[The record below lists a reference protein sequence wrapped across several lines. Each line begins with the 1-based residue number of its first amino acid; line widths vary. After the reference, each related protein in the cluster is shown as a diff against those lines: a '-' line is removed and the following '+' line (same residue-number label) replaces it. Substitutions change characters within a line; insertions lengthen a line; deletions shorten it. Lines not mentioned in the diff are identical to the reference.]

1 MKLKD
6 TLLMP
11 KTKFDMR
18 AKLATREPM
27 FQKQWEEADV
37 YRNVLKQ
44 NEGKELFILHD
55 GPPYANGDLHTG
67 HAMNKILKDFIIRQK
82 NMAGFYAPMIQ
93 GWDTHGLPI
102 ESALLKKGK
111 VKRDKL
117 TVNEFRD
124 ACRDY
129 ALGQVANQKE
139 QFFTLGLM
147 AHKDDNYVTLDKTY
161 ESDQIRTFSKMV
173 AAGLIFKG
181 LKPVYWSP
189 TSQSALAEAEIEYHD
204 KVSPAIYVGMDL
216 IEDDRFANTQIV
228 IWTTTPWTIPANLG
242 VSVSA
247 DFSYSQISAGSKR
260 YIVATDLVDSFV
272 ENLELENVE
281 TIATFKGTELENV
294 KIQHP
299 LFPERQTIVMLADH
313 VTADSGTGCVHTA
326 PGHGEDDFVVGKKYG
341 LDVLSV
347 VNAYGKMNE
356 HAQKYKGMFYE
367 DANKAIGEDL
377 EANGNLLKLSFIK
390 HSYPHDWRTKKP
402 VMFRATA
409 QWFAHIDPVKTEM
422 LVEINNVNWI
432 NEWGRV
438 RLYNMIEGRNEWCI
452 SRQRKWGVPIPIFY
466 TENEEPILDQSLID
480 HVADLFEVHGS
491 NVWFEKEAKDL
502 LPEGYTHPDSPNGI
516 FTKEEDI
523 MDVWFDSGSSHTAV
537 TERRLGQYQAD
548 LYLEG
553 SDQYRGWFNS
563 SLITGFIA
571 KGTAP
576 YKSVLSHGF
585 VLDGKG
591 NKMSKSLGNT
601 IVPIEITS
609 TKGADILRLWVAS
622 SDYQNDIRI
631 SEEILTQVSE
641 IYRRF
646 RNTTR
651 FMIGNLN
658 DFDACENMVAYND
671 LAEVDQYMLIRLDEV
686 IMNVNEAFEKYE
698 FKRAVDVINNYITVE
713 LSSFYMDFIKDVIYI
728 EVANDKRRRQIQ
740 TVIYRHLDAL
750 LKLMAPILPHTTY
763 EAYSYI
769 NEDMIFYQ
777 DYPKAEGL
785 ENAELKVKF
794 DKFMF
799 IRQEVNKALEE
810 KRNEKVIG
818 KSLEAKLTIAATG
831 EYKEILE
838 SITDLDLLFI
848 ASKVELVDSLDE
860 GYNSEIGTIEVAK
873 YDHEECPR
881 CRKYF
886 INDEMTS
893 VTLAEDEEAISVC
906 KRCDEVIKTYK

>member
-18 AKLATREPM
+18 AKLATREPL
-27 FQKQWEEADV
+27 FQKEWEEKEV
-37 YRNVLKQ
+37 YRNVLKK
-44 NEGKELFILHD
+44 NEGKEMFILHD
-55 GPPYANGDLHTG
+55 GPPYANGDVHTG

-82 NMAGFYAPMIQ
+82 NMSGYYAPMIQ

-111 VKRDKL
+111 VKRHKL
-117 TVNEFRD
+117 TTNEFRD
-124 ACRDY
+124 ACKEY
-129 ALGQVANQKE
+129 ALKQVANQRE

-147 AHKDDNYVTLDKTY
+147 AHKEDFYVTLDKEY
-161 ESDQIRTFSKMV
+161 EAAQIKLFGDMV
-173 AAGLIFKG
+173 KAGLIYKG

-216 IEDDRFANTQIV
+216 IGDDRFSDTQIV

-247 DFSYSQISAGSKR
+247 DFMYAHINADGKK
-260 YIVATDLVDSFV
+260 YIVASDLVESFKN
-272 ENLELENVE
+272 ELELKNTEI
-281 TIATFKGTELENV
+281 IAEYKGSELEFV
-294 KIQHP
+294 KVQHP
-299 LFPERQTIVMLADH
+299 LFNERKTIVMLADH

-326 PGHGEDDFVVGKKYG
+326 PGHGEDDFIVGKKYD

-347 VNAYGKMNE
+347 VDAYGKMNE
-356 HAQKYKGMFYE
+356 NAQKYEGMFYE
-367 DANKAIGEDL
+367 DANKEIGQDL
-377 EANGNLLKLSFIK
+377 EANGNLLKLTFIK

-409 QWFAHIDPVKTEM
+409 QWFAHIDPVKAEM
-422 LVEINNVNWI
+422 LEEINDVNWI

-466 TENEEPILDQSLID
+466 SENEEPILDEKLID
-480 HVADLFEVHGS
+480 HVSELFNEFGS
-491 NVWFEKEAKDL
+491 NIWYEKEAKDL

-537 TERRLGQYQAD
+537 TKARLGKYQAD

-563 SLITGFIA
+563 SLITGFISN
-571 KGTAP
+571 KKAP
-576 YKSVLSHGF
+576 YKAVLSHGMA
-585 VLDGKG
+585 LDGKG
-591 NKMSKSLGNT
+591 NKMSKSIGNT
-601 IVPIEITS
+601 IVPKEITS
-609 TKGADILRLWVAS
+609 TKGADILRLWVATG
-622 SDYQNDIRI
+622 DYQNDVRI

-658 DFDACENMVAYND
+658 DFDINENI
-671 LAEVDQYMLIRLDEV
+671 VDYANLEEIDKYMLIKLDKV
-686 IMNVNEAFEKYE
+686 IKSVTESYENYE
-698 FKRAVDVINNYITVE
+698 FKRVVDIINNYITIE
-713 LSSFYMDFIKDVIYI
+713 LSSFYMDFIKDIVYI
-728 EVANDKRRRQIQ
+728 EEKNNTRRRQIQ
-740 TVIYRHLDAL
+740 NVIYAHLDVI
-750 LKLMAPILPHTTY
+750 LKLIAPILPHTTY
-763 EAYSYI
+763 EAFSYI
-769 NEDMIFYQ
+769 NDDLIFYQ
-777 DYPKAEGL
+777 DFPKIFGYQDDVIEA
-785 ENAELKVKF
+785 KF
-794 DKFMF
+794 DKFMI

-818 KSLEAKLTIAATG
+818 KSLEAKLTISANE
-831 EYKEILE
+831 EYKEVLATIE
-838 SITDLDLLFI
+838 DLDILFI
-848 ASKVELVDSLDE
+848 ASKVELTDNE
-860 GYNSEIGTIEVAK
+860 IIGYSSAIGTIGVEK
-873 YDHEECPR
+873 YNHIECPR
-881 CRKYF
+881 CRKYYEESNF
-886 INDEMTS
+886 EVINLDDEHN
-893 VTLAEDEEAISVC
+893 VC
-906 KRCDEVIKTYK
+906 QKCAKVIKTYI

>member
-18 AKLATREPM
+18 AKLSTREPM
-27 FQKQWEEADV
+27 FQKEWEEKDV
-37 YRNVLKQ
+37 YRNVLKM

-67 HAMNKILKDFIIRQK
+67 HALNKILKDFIIRQK
-82 NMAGFYAPMIQ
+82 NMSGYYAPMIQ

-129 ALGQVANQKE
+129 ALTQVSNQKE

-161 ESDQIRTFSKMV
+161 ESDQIRTFAAMV
-173 AAGLIFKG
+173 EAGLIFKG

-189 TSQSALAEAEIEYHD
+189 TSQSALAEAEIEYQD

-216 IEDDRFANTQIV
+216 IEDDRFTDTQIV

-242 VSVSA
+242 VAVHK
-247 DFSYSQISAGSKR
+247 DFEYSQITDGTKK
-260 YIVATDLVDSFV
+260 YIVASDLVEDFKT
-272 ENLELENVE
+272 NLEIENIEVLS
-281 TIATFKGTELENV
+281 TFKGSELEYV
-294 KIQHP
+294 KVQHP
-299 LFPERQTIVMLADH
+299 LFSERQTIVMLAEH

-326 PGHGEDDFVVGKKYG
+326 PGHGEDDFIVGKNYG
-341 LDVLSV
+341 LEVLSV
-347 VNAYGKMNE
+347 VDAYGKMNDN
-356 HAQKYKGMFYE
+356 AQKYAGMFYE

-377 EANGNLLKLSFIK
+377 ESNGNLLKLSFIK

-409 QWFAHIDPVKTEM
+409 QWFAHIDPVKSEM
-422 LVEINNVNWI
+422 LEEINNVNWI

-466 TENEEPILDQSLID
+466 TENEEPILDKTLID
-480 HVADLFEVHGS
+480 HVANLFEEHGS
-491 NVWFEKEAKDL
+491 NIWFEKEAKDL
-502 LPEGYTHPDSPNGI
+502 LPEGYTHPDSPNGL

-537 TERRLGQYQAD
+537 TERRLGRFNAD

-571 KGTAP
+571 KGAAP

-601 IVPIEITS
+601 IVPKEITS

-651 FMIGNLN
+651 FMIGNLS
-658 DFDACENMVAYND
+658 DFNYESNAVSYSE
-671 LAEVDQYMLIRLDEV
+671 LAEVDKYMMIRLDEV
-686 IMNVNEAFEKYE
+686 VKSVNEAYNNYE
-698 FKRAVDVINNYITVE
+698 FKRVVDIINHYITIE

-728 EVANDKRRRQIQ
+728 EVADNERRRQIQ
-740 TVIYRHLDAL
+740 TVIYKHLDTL
-750 LKLMAPILPHTTY
+750 LKLMTPILPHTTY

-769 NEDMIFYQ
+769 NEDLVFYQ
-777 DYPKAEGL
+777 DFPQAEGIVD
-785 ENAELKVKF
+785 AEIKAKF
-794 DKFMF
+794 DKFLV

-818 KSLEAKLTIAATG
+818 KSLEAKLVICANDD
-831 EYKEILE
+831 YKEVLN
-838 SITDLDLLFI
+838 SIEDLDILFI
-848 ASKVELVDSLDE
+848 ASSVELTE
-860 GYNSEIGTIEVAK
+860 NEINGYNSEIGTILVEK
-873 YDHEECPR
+873 YDHIECPR
-881 CRKYF
+881 CRRYYEES
-886 INDEMTS
+886 EMTTI
-893 VTLAEDEEAISVC
+893 TLEEEHQVC
-906 KRCDEVIKTYK
+906 VKCNEVIETYNN

>member
-27 FQKQWEEADV
+27 FQKEWEEQEV
-37 YRNVLKQ
+37 YRNVLKK
-44 NEGKELFILHD
+44 NEGKEVFILHD

-67 HAMNKILKDFIIRQK
+67 HAMNKIIKDFIIRQK
-82 NMAGFYAPMIQ
+82 NMSGFYAPMIQ

-111 VKRDKL
+111 VKRNKL
-117 TVNEFRD
+117 TTNEFRD

-129 ALGQVANQKE
+129 ALKQVANQKE

-147 AHKDDNYVTLDKTY
+147 AHKDDFYVTLDKEY
-161 ESDQIRTFSKMV
+161 EAAQIKIFGDMV
-173 AAGLIFKG
+173 KAGLIYKG

-189 TSQSALAEAEIEYHD
+189 TSQSALAEAEIEYQD

-216 IEDDRFANTQIV
+216 IEDDRFVDTQIV

-242 VSVSA
+242 VAVSA
-247 DFSYSQISAGSKR
+247 DFMYSHILASGKK
-260 YIVATDLVDSFV
+260 YVVASDLVESFAK
-272 ENLELENVE
+272 ELELENVE
-281 TIATFKGTELENV
+281 VIAEYKGTELELV
-294 KIQHP
+294 KVQHP
-299 LFPERQTIVMLADH
+299 LFTERQTIVMLADH

-326 PGHGEDDFVVGKKYG
+326 PGHGEDDFIVGKKYN

-347 VNAYGKMNE
+347 VDAYGKMNE
-356 HAQKYKGMFYE
+356 NAQKYEGMFYE
-367 DANKAIGEDL
+367 DANKEIGQDL

-409 QWFAHIDPVKTEM
+409 QWFAHIDPVKKEM
-422 LVEINNVNWI
+422 LEEINGVNWI

-466 TENEEPILDQSLID
+466 TENEEPILDEKLID
-480 HVADLFEVHGS
+480 HVSSLFNEFGS
-491 NVWFEKEAKDL
+491 NIWYEKEAKDL
-502 LPEGYTHPDSPNGI
+502 LPEGYTHPDSQNGI

-537 TERRLGQYQAD
+537 TEARLGRYQAD

-563 SLITGFIA
+563 SLITGFIS
-571 KGTAP
+571 KGKAP

-585 VLDGKG
+585 ALDGKG

-601 IVPIEITS
+601 IVPKEITT
-609 TKGADILRLWVAS
+609 TKGADILRLWVAT
-622 SDYQNDIRI
+622 SDYQNDVRI

-641 IYRRF
+641 IYRRV

-658 DFDACENMVAYND
+658 DFDVQKDMVNFAE
-671 LAEVDQYMLIRLDEV
+671 LAEIDKYMLIKLDNV
-686 IMNVNEAFEKYE
+686 IKSVTDAYNNYE
-698 FKRAVDVINNYITVE
+698 FKRVVDIINNYITIE
-713 LSSFYMDFIKDVIYI
+713 LSSFYMDFIKDIVYI
-728 EVANDKRRRQIQ
+728 EQKDNKRRRQIQ
-740 TVIYRHLDAL
+740 SVIYTHLDAI
-750 LKLMAPILPHTTY
+750 LKLISPILPHTTY
-763 EAYSYI
+763 EAFSYI
-769 NEDMIFYQ
+769 SEDLIFYQ
-777 DYPKAEGL
+777 DFPKAFGYEDS
-785 ENAELKVKF
+785 EIEAKF
-794 DKFMF
+794 DKFMV

-818 KSLEAKLTIAATG
+818 KSLEARLVINADE
-831 EYKEILE
+831 EYKAVLE
-838 SITDLDLLFI
+838 TIEDLDILFI
-848 ASKVELVDSLDE
+848 ASKVELVDSEIE
-860 GYNSEIGTIEVAK
+860 GYTSEIGTIKVEK
-873 YDHEECPR
+873 YDHTECPR
-881 CRKYF
+881 CRKYYEESNF
-886 INDEMTS
+886 EVIN
-893 VTLAEDEEAISVC
+893 LDEEHKVC
-906 KRCDEVIKTYK
+906 KKCAEIVKTYI

>member
-18 AKLATREPM
+18 AKLSTREPM
-27 FQKQWEEADV
+27 FQKEWEEQNV
-37 YRNVLKQ
+37 YENLLKK
-44 NEGKELFILHD
+44 NEGKEQFILHD

-67 HAMNKILKDFIIRQK
+67 HALNKILKDFIIRQK
-82 NMAGFYAPMIQ
+82 NMSGYYAPMVQ

-111 VKRDKL
+111 VKRHKL

-129 ALGQVANQKE
+129 ALKQVANQKE
-139 QFFTLGLM
+139 QFFSLGLM
-147 AHKDDNYVTLDKTY
+147 ASKEKNYVTLDKTY
-161 ESDQIRTFSKMV
+161 ESDQIRTFGAMV
-173 AAGLIFKG
+173 EAGLIFKG

-216 IEDDRFANTQIV
+216 IDDERFVDTQIV

-242 VSVSA
+242 VSVHK
-247 DFSYSQISAGSKR
+247 DFEYSQITDGNKK
-260 YIVATDLVDSFV
+260 YIVATDLVASFT
-272 ENLELENVE
+272 EALELSNVQ
-281 TIATFKGTELENV
+281 TIATFKGSELEYV
-294 KIQHP
+294 KVQHP
-299 LFPERQTIVMLADH
+299 LFNERQTIVMLAEH

-326 PGHGEDDFVVGKKYG
+326 PGHGEDDFIVGKNYG
-341 LDVLSV
+341 LEVISV
-347 VNAYGKMNE
+347 VDAYGKMNE
-356 HAQKYKGMFYE
+356 FAQKYEGMFYE

-377 EANGNLLKLSFIK
+377 EASGHLLKLSFIK

-409 QWFAHIDPVKTEM
+409 QWFAHIDPVKAEM
-422 LVEINNVNWI
+422 LEEINNVNWI

-466 TENEEPILDQSLID
+466 TENEEPILDRELID
-480 HVADLFEVHGS
+480 HVAQLFEEHGS
-491 NVWFEKEAKDL
+491 NIWFEKEAKEL
-502 LPEGYTHPDSPNGI
+502 LPEGYTHPKSPNGI

-537 TERRLGQYQAD
+537 TERNFGNFQAD

-571 KGTAP
+571 KGSAP

-601 IVPIEITS
+601 ILPKEITS
-609 TKGADILRLWVAS
+609 TKGADILRLWVAC

-651 FMIGNLN
+651 FLIGNLN
-658 DFDACENMVAYND
+658 DFTFEQDKVAYEQ
-671 LAEVDQYMLIRLDEV
+671 LAEVDKYMMIRLDEV
-686 IMNVNEAFEKYE
+686 IAEVNEAFTNYE
-698 FKRAVDVINNYITVE
+698 FKRVVDVINNYITIE
-713 LSSFYMDFIKDVIYI
+713 LSSFYMDFIKDVVYI
-728 EVANDKRRRQIQ
+728 ETANNQRRRQIQ
-740 TVIYRHLDAL
+740 TVMYHHLDTL
-750 LKLMAPILPHTTY
+750 QRLMAPILPHTTY

-769 NEDMIFYQ
+769 SDEVVFYQ
-777 DYPKAEGL
+777 DYPQAKGYSDVD
-785 ENAELKVKF
+785 VKDKF
-794 DKFMF
+794 NKFMF

-810 KRNEKVIG
+810 KRNEKMIG
-818 KSLEAKLTIAATG
+818 KSLEAKLIIAANT
-831 EYKEILE
+831 EYHAILE
-838 SITDLDLLFI
+838 SIEDLDLLFI
-848 ASKVELVDSLDE
+848 ASKVELVDELTD
-860 GYNSEIGTIEVAK
+860 GYESEIGLIKVEK
-873 YDHEECPR
+873 YDGIECQR
-881 CRKYF
+881 CRKYYEENE
-886 INDEMTS
+886 IMTTQ
-893 VTLAEDEEAISVC
+893 VEENEEISVC
-906 KRCDEVIKTYK
+906 KRCNEVINTYK

>member
-27 FQKQWEEADV
+27 FQKEWEEKDV
-37 YRNVLKQ
+37 YRKVLEN

-67 HAMNKILKDFIIRQK
+67 HALNKILKDFIIRQK
-82 NMAGFYAPMIQ
+82 NMAGYYAPMIQ

-129 ALGQVANQKE
+129 ALKQVSNQKE

-147 AHKDDNYVTLDKTY
+147 AHKEEYYVTLDKTY
-161 ESDQIRTFSKMV
+161 ESDQIRTFAKMV
-173 AAGLIFKG
+173 EAGLIFKG

-189 TSQSALAEAEIEYHD
+189 TSQSALAEAEIEYQD

-216 IEDDRFANTQIV
+216 IEDDRFADTQIV

-242 VSVSA
+242 VSVHA
-247 DFSYSQISAGSKR
+247 DFEYSQITDGTKK
-260 YIVATDLVDSFV
+260 YVVASDLVEEFAK
-272 ENLELENVE
+272 NLELDNVE
-281 TIATFKGTELENV
+281 TLATYKGSELENIKV
-294 KIQHP
+294 QHP
-299 LFPERQTIVMLADH
+299 LFTERQTIVMLADH

-326 PGHGEDDFVVGKKYG
+326 PGHGEDDFIVGKKYG

-347 VNAYGKMNE
+347 VDAYGKMNE
-356 HAQKYKGMFYE
+356 HAQKYAGMFYE

-377 EANGNLLKLSFIK
+377 EASGNLLKLSFIK

-409 QWFAHIDPVKTEM
+409 QWFAHIDPVKAEM
-422 LVEINNVNWI
+422 LEEINGVNWI

-466 TENEEPILDQSLID
+466 TENEEPILDQELID
-480 HVADLFEVHGS
+480 HVANLFEEHGS
-491 NVWFEKEAKDL
+491 NIWFEKEAKDL
-502 LPEGYTHPDSPNGI
+502 LPKGYTHPDSPNGI

-537 TERRLGQYQAD
+537 TERRLGRYQAD

-571 KGTAP
+571 KGKSP

-601 IVPIEITS
+601 IVPKEITT

-651 FMIGNLN
+651 FMIGNLS
-658 DFDACENMVAYND
+658 DFDQTTDILDYNQ
-671 LAEVDQYMLIRLDEV
+671 LEEIDQYMLIRLDE
-686 IMNVNEAFEKYE
+686 IIASVNEAFENYE
-698 FKRAVDVINNYITVE
+698 FKRVVDIVNNYITVE
-713 LSSFYMDFIKDVIYI
+713 LSSFYMDFIKDVMYI
-728 EVANDKRRRQIQ
+728 EVADNKRRRQIQ
-740 TVIYRHLDAL
+740 TVLYRHLDAL

-769 NEDMIFYQ
+769 SEEMIFFK

-785 ENAELKVKF
+785 SDDAIKAKF

-810 KRNEKVIG
+810 RRNEKVIG
-818 KSLEAKLTIAATG
+818 KSLESELTIAATG
-831 EYKEILE
+831 EYKQVLE
-838 SITDLDLLFI
+838 SISDLDILFI
-848 ASKVELVDSLDE
+848 VSKVTLTDQVDS
-860 GYNSEIGTIEVAK
+860 GYASEIGTIKVDK
-873 YDHEECPR
+873 YDHTECPR
-881 CRKYF
+881 CRKYYEET
-886 INDEMTS
+886 EMTTM
-893 VTLAEDEEAISVC
+893 TLEEEISVC
-906 KRCDEVIKTYK
+906 NRCSEVIKTYR